1 MMGYK
6 SATSVIFAG
15 LLVAVSISSGCGKS
29 NRVTVDKYDPAT
41 AAAKAIEAYDRNGDG
56 KLSAEEVKS
65 SPGLSEGSSR
75 IDKNRDGILTSDEL
89 QARFQALQ
97 SQSASMLLRVD
108 VTLKRAPLAGA
119 SITFVPEPFMGD
131 GFQSYVGTTTDAGVC
146 DLKGEKRD
154 TLGIPTGFY
163 QVKIIHPGRSI
174 NEVRGVEIADDTT
187 GNRLVIAL

>member
-89 QARFQALQ
+89 TTHFQA
-97 SQSASMLLRVD
+97 
-108 VTLKRAPLAGA
+108 
-119 SITFVPEPFMGD
+119 
-131 GFQSYVGTTTDAGVC
+131 
-146 DLKGEKRD
+146 
-154 TLGIPTGFY
+154 PTP
-163 QVKIIHPGRSI
+163 Q
-174 NEVRGVEIADDTT
+174 
-187 GNRLVIAL
+187 